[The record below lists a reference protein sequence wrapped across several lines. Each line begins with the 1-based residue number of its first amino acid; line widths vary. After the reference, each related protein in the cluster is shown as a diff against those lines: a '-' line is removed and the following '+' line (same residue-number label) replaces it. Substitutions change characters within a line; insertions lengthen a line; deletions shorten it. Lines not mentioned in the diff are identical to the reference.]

1 MCLYVRLFLWLLLVA
16 VRLVGNSDR
25 RMERKKKGK
34 EDLLGFVV
42 LVSTREVTHKA
53 SFCFDF
59 VLLLAGQLLYMEPD
73 VVTCVPL
80 RLLRCEKDSTKP
92 RHWPGFFLWF

>member
-1 MCLYVRLFLWLLLVA
+1 MLDCSCGCCWLLFGWLGTVT
-16 VRLVGNSDR
+16 GER
-25 RMERKKKGK
+25 REKKGK